1 MLTFRGGVHPREDK
15 EATEHNPVEVLP
27 LPARVF
33 IPLSQHTG
41 APSKA
46 VVEKGSLVKTG
57 TLIGEPAGRISA
69 ATHASVSGTIAD
81 IADLPHPLTGR
92 RGSTVIIDS
101 DGADT
106 LDDAIKERDYSG
118 FTVEQ
123 IVEIL
128 RLSGVV
134 GMGGAAFPTYFKLT
148 PPKEKPIDTLLING
162 CECEPF
168 LTADHRLMLEQPA
181 EIVEGVAIMS
191 KVLGVKNVVIV
202 IEDNKPDAV
211 KTMSAA
217 AESSGFKVRKL
228 KTKYPQGA
236 EKQLIKATVRR
247 EVPSGGLPMDVG
259 CVVQNVGTALA
270 ARDALRFNRPLFERV
285 TTVTGPGVKEPKNL
299 RVRIG
304 TQVRT
309 LIDFCGGYATE
320 VGKLIMGGPMMG
332 IAVSSDEVP
341 VVKGTS
347 GVLVLGR
354 AATVF
359 SEHDCIRCGRCIQV
373 CPMGLA
379 PQRLNNLVRRGQ
391 LEAAKD
397 EHVKD
402 CIECGCCAYA
412 CPAKIRLVHQFKYAK
427 FEIAAMERKQ

>member
-15 EATEHNPVEVLP
+15 EATEHKPVAALP
-27 LPARVF
+27 LPARVY
-33 IPLSQHTG
+33 IPLSQHAG
-41 APSKA
+41 APSRP
-46 VVEKGSLVKTG
+46 VVKKGDAVKTG
-57 TLIGEPAGRISA
+57 TLVGEPGGRISA
-69 ATHASVSGTIAD
+69 ATHASLSGTVAD
-81 IADLPHPLTGR
+81 VADLAHPLTGR
-92 RGSTVIIDS
+92 RSPTVIIDS
-101 DGADT
+101 DGTDT
-106 LDDAIKERDYSG
+106 PDEAIKERDYSG
-118 FTVEQ
+118 FTPEQTVET
-123 IVEIL
+123 L

-168 LTADHRLMLEQPA
+168 LTADHRLMLEQA
-181 EIVEGVAIMS
+181 GGIVEGTAVMARL
-191 KVLGVKNVVIV
+191 LGVKNVTIA

-211 KTMSAA
+211 ETMTAA
-217 AESSGFKVRKL
+217 VASSGFKVRKQ

-236 EKQLIKATVRR
+236 EKQLIKACLRR

-270 ARDALRFNRPLFERV
+270 VRDALRFNRPLYQRV
-285 TTVTGPGVKEPKNL
+285 TTVTGPGIKEPKNL
-299 RVRIG
+299 NVRIG
-304 TQVRT
+304 TPVKY
-309 LIDFCGGYATE
+309 LIDFCGGYSAE
-320 VGKLIMGGPMMG
+320 LGKVIMGGPMMG
-332 IAVSSDEVP
+332 ITVSTDDVP

-347 GVLVLGR
+347 GVLVLDR
-354 AATVF
+354 PATVF
-359 SEHDCIRCGRCIQV
+359 DEHDCIRCGRCIQV

-379 PQRLNNLVRRGQ
+379 PQRLNNLVRRGK
-391 LEAAKD
+391 LEVAKT

-427 FEIAAMERKQ
+427 SELAAMERNQ